1 MRENSSSG
9 ETDDTMLDLTAI
21 QNKATEG
28 KLPLIGLSIRHRHL
42 QCTDALKGAGAIV
55 VTGKTY
61 DPSWAVLDFL
71 KLQS

>member
-28 KLPLIGLSIRHRHL
+28 KLPFIGLSIRQRHL
-42 QCTDALKGAGAIV
+42 QCTDALKGAGARV
-55 VTGKTY
+55 VTGKAY